1 MMQLKPWQS
10 ILQEKHKWNLKHYT
24 IPLISKGN
32 LQNIQVFQTHNETPQ
47 VLYILHSKL
56 KPRNQETRFFC
67 KKTKRMNH
75 GLGLALG

>member
-32 LQNIQVFQTHNETPQ
+32 LQNIQIFQTHNETNKL
-47 VLYILHSKL
+47 VSFARKL
-56 KPRNQETRFFC
+56 KE
-67 KKTKRMNH
+67 
-75 GLGLALG
+75 

>member
-1 MMQLKPWQS
+1 M
-10 ILQEKHKWNLKHYT
+10 KHYT

-32 LQNIQVFQTHNETPQ
+32 LQNIQIFQTHNETPQ

-56 KPRNQETRFFC
+56 KTRNQETKKLVSFA

>member
-1 MMQLKPWQS
+1 MTNYTVTPSHNVEYDLNKLNINCSTLMMQLKPWQS

-47 VLYILHSKL
+47 VLYILS
-56 KPRNQETRFFC
+56 
-67 KKTKRMNH
+67 
-75 GLGLALG
+75 